1 MSIHQQGCS
10 CNVIN
15 PSSVETTNQG
25 SLLNDYINAI
35 FDCNEVNLLV
45 VGNNEYENGA
55 NEIAFCKNSWA
66 ALLNGRVSGRYLLCA
81 LGVNFQNVVNNESV
95 SPIELFCELARRG
108 IVFINQKD
116 VSSSP
121 YVSAITDKGSPKILL
136 LCGTPAIN
144 KSFSLSRMFRVLEIC
159 RIIHAIHPDIENS
172 NSGVFSEIFQKRRR
186 DAWFECWGEYGKAI
200 DYMKSNVPSCQSAQ
214 NILNDIDEIYSIT
227 SSLWHC
233 AMHTT

>member
-1 MSIHQQGCS
+1 MPIHQQECS

-35 FDCNEVNLLV
+35 SDCDEVNLLV

-81 LGVNFQNVVNNESV
+81 LGVNFQNIVNDGNK
-95 SPIELFCELARRG
+95 SPVELFCKLARCG
-108 IVFINQKD
+108 IIFINQEE

-121 YVSAITDKGSPKILL
+121 YVSAIIDRGSPKILL

-144 KSFSLSRMFRVLEIC
+144 KSFLLSRMFRVLETC

-172 NSGVFSEIFQKRRR
+172 NSGSFSEIFQKSRSE
-186 DAWFECWGEYGKAI
+186 AWSECWGKYGKAI
-200 DYMKSNVPSCQSAQ
+200 DYMKSNVPSCLSAQ
-214 NILNDIDEIYSIT
+214 NILNDIDRIYSIT
-227 SSLWHC
+227 SSLY
-233 AMHTT
+233 